1 VTSCEPA
8 DAQLVAAFVQGGDE
22 SAFAELIRRHK
33 QAVFRLA
40 VSILGPGLEPE
51 AEDVAQEVF
60 LRAFQRLREFRGES
74 AVGSWLY
81 RIAWNLAVDVKQ
93 RARHR
98 RPHLDAGTLALE
110 AAGQDPLSR
119 ERERIVLECI
129 EELPH
134 LYRTVVRLH
143 YWMGCGVE
151 EIGAYLGAPE
161 GTVKSYL
168 HRARKRLQQR
178 LAQRGITHE

>member
-8 DAQLVAAFVQGGDE
+8 DAQLVAAFVQGDE
-22 SAFAELIRRHK
+22 SAFAELMRRHQ

-40 VSILGPGLEPE
+40 VSILGPGLELE

-60 LRAFQRLREFRGES
+60 IRAFQRLRDFRGES
-74 AVGSWLY
+74 AVSSWLY
-81 RIAWNLAVDVKQ
+81 RIAWNLAVDVKA
-93 RARHR
+93 RARYR
-98 RPHLDAGTLALE
+98 RPHLEIGSLPLE
-110 AAGQDPLSR
+110 ASVQDPAAR

-129 EELPH
+129 DELPD
-134 LYRTVVRLH
+134 LYRAVVRLH
-143 YWMGCGVE
+143 YWMGCRVE

-178 LAQRGITHE
+178 LAQRGIIDE